1 MKINTRGRI
10 HSKNGEMDD
19 IVIVSENGYN
29 DVRVSYKG
37 NICTAIFNP
46 FVCAYYVDDKYGV
59 IGKDTET
66 RCTDFEEREGEK

>member
-1 MKINTRGRI
+1 MRNTRGRI

-37 NICTAIFNP
+37 NICTAVFNP
-46 FVCAYYVDDKYGV
+46 FACAYYVDDIYGV
-59 IGKDTET
+59 IGPDP
-66 RCTDFEEREGEK
+66 EKLTGPES